1 MDFFLSDLFFFIHPL
16 DFLEEGISLC
26 SSFGSSWV
34 PGWVFEEVHRLIKL
48 NCCPPGVF
56 SFGREVYKSNSRFN
70 FLKVI
75 LQDFKVLKNSEV
87 MEAGGSGVV
96 GELCNLPA
104 LVWTPAPSLTH
115 CPSASLPS
123 LAQQM
128 FQSFAGGRQESVPI
142 CGLNTADLARDGS
155 SIGTSCHFV
164 SLYFLFYFFLCITL
178 SFPAGLCKTD
188 GPKILILGH

>member
-1 MDFFLSDLFFFIHPL
+1 MDFFLSDLFFFIHPF
-16 DFLEEGISLC
+16 DFLEEGVSLC

-87 MEAGGSGVV
+87 GRGQWSGG
-96 GELCNLPA
+96 
-104 LVWTPAPSLTH
+104 
-115 CPSASLPS
+115 
-123 LAQQM
+123 
-128 FQSFAGGRQESVPI
+128 
-142 CGLNTADLARDGS
+142 
-155 SIGTSCHFV
+155 
-164 SLYFLFYFFLCITL
+164 
-178 SFPAGLCKTD
+178 
-188 GPKILILGH
+188 